1 MRNRIL
7 CTLSSL
13 FIAVGGC
20 ASGNSDSGSA
30 GETGSE
36 TAVASPSEWDP
47 NTWKA
52 KIKISP
58 RYHTEEEKLAFRAQ
72 WLKRNAEYSGI
83 EAPPDVALVEWQ
95 NSVELMDTKHAECYR
110 EKGFSAY
117 VPPQGGVAFDPGIPE
132 SQEEAYDLAWY
143 ECYAK
148 YFPNPEFLTNWSED
162 QLRVIWDYWDEYYIP
177 CLAAHGFKVDT
188 SKRPVRETYATTF
201 YSDAEHRWW
210 PNNGGSLEFEI
221 PPEVLKVCPEIPP
234 ASQFY
239 GLE

>member
-1 MRNRIL
+1 MKWKKL
-7 CTLSSL
+7 
-13 FIAVGGC
+13 AVFFVALMVAGGC
-20 ASGNSDSGSA
+20 STSSSDSGSV
-30 GETGSE
+30 GESGNQ
-36 TAVASPSEWDP
+36 AAAASVSEWDP
-47 NTWKA
+47 NSWKA

-58 RYHTEEEKLAFRAQ
+58 RYHTEDEKLAFRAQ
-72 WLKRNAEYSGI
+72 WLKRDAEHSGI
-83 EAPPDVALVEWQ
+83 ENPPDVALVEWQ
-95 NSVELMDTKHAECYR
+95 NSVELMDIKRAECYR

-117 VPPQGGVAFDPGIPE
+117 VPPHGGVAFDPGIPE
-132 SQEEAYDLAWY
+132 SQQEAYDLAAY

-177 CLAAHGFKVDT
+177 CLAAHGFDVDT

-201 YSDAEHRWW
+201 YSNPEHRWW

-221 PPEVLKVCPEIPP
+221 PPEVLKICPEIPP